1 MLISYTAAQSGFEI
15 ATMVDKREVP
25 SDIISKTTMLLT
37 NSKDKTRTSTI
48 LSKSLDNGSKQILW
62 FLAPVDDKGVAFLKI
77 EHDNN
82 YKFEFLFDRS
92 KDMDNPKVYRRI
104 NGKFIE
110 IGNLLAEKQGAYV
123 IWEDKDFFK
132 TTDFAWTFDKVT
144 SKLSSI
150 VLSVGL
156 GIEKLDKIPKPMTCM
171 QKIFYY

>member
-1 MLISYTAAQSGFEI
+1 MLFIKTKFILIIFIIFFYPSKLMA
-15 ATMVDKREVP
+15 
-25 SDIISKTTMLLT
+25 SDIYLPSAGFDC
-37 NSKDKTRTSTI
+37 S
-48 LSKSLDNGSKQILW
+48 
-62 FLAPVDDKGVAFLKI
+62 DD
-77 EHDNN
+77 N

-104 NGKFIE
+104 NGKFTE

>member
-1 MLISYTAAQSGFEI
+1 MNFFKIKIFFIIFIIFLCPFKLMANDLNLPSAGF
-15 ATMVDKREVP
+15 DC
-25 SDIISKTTMLLT
+25 SND
-37 NSKDKTRTSTI
+37 
-48 LSKSLDNGSKQILW
+48 
-62 FLAPVDDKGVAFLKI
+62 
-77 EHDNN
+77 N

-123 IWEDKDFFK
+123 IWEDKDFFR

-144 SKLSSI
+144 SKLSSM

>member
-1 MLISYTAAQSGFEI
+1 MLFIKTKFILIIFIIFFYPSKLMA
-15 ATMVDKREVP
+15 
-25 SDIISKTTMLLT
+25 SDIYLPSAGFDC
-37 NSKDKTRTSTI
+37 S
-48 LSKSLDNGSKQILW
+48 
-62 FLAPVDDKGVAFLKI
+62 DD
-77 EHDNN
+77 N

-92 KDMDNPKVYRRI
+92 KDMDNPKVYKRV
-104 NGKFIE
+104 NGKFIG

>member
-1 MLISYTAAQSGFEI
+1 MIAITINMKVVFMNSIKKYIFLFLFAVLLSPSQLIA
-15 ATMVDKREVP
+15 
-25 SDIISKTTMLLT
+25 SDIYLPSAGF
-37 NSKDKTRTSTI
+37 SCS
-48 LSKSLDNGSKQILW
+48 DN
-62 FLAPVDDKGVAFLKI
+62 D
-77 EHDNN
+77 H
-82 YKFEFLFDRS
+82 KFQFVFDRS
-92 KDMDNPKVYRRI
+92 KDMDNPQVYRRI
-104 NGKFIE
+104 DKKFIF

-156 GIEKLDKIPKPMTCM
+156 GIENLDKIPKPMTCM

>member
-1 MLISYTAAQSGFEI
+1 MIFKKKFIYVIIFIFLLPFKSIASDVHLPSAGF
-15 ATMVDKREVP
+15 DC
-25 SDIISKTTMLLT
+25 SDT
-37 NSKDKTRTSTI
+37 N
-48 LSKSLDNGSKQILW
+48 N
-62 FLAPVDDKGVAFLKI
+62 
-77 EHDNN
+77 
-82 YKFEFLFDRS
+82 KFEFLFDRS

-104 NGKFIE
+104 NGKFLL

-123 IWEDKDFFK
+123 IWEDKYFFT

-156 GIEKLDKIPKPMTCM
+156 GTEDLSKIPKPMTCM

>member
-1 MLISYTAAQSGFEI
+1 MKVVFMNFIKKYIFLFLFAGFLSPSQLIA
-15 ATMVDKREVP
+15 
-25 SDIISKTTMLLT
+25 SDIYLPSAGF
-37 NSKDKTRTSTI
+37 SCS
-48 LSKSLDNGSKQILW
+48 
-62 FLAPVDDKGVAFLKI
+62 
-77 EHDNN
+77 DNN
-82 YKFEFLFDRS
+82 NKFQFLFDRS

-104 NGKFIE
+104 NGKFTE

-144 SKLSSI
+144 SKLSSV

-156 GIEKLDKIPKPMTCM
+156 GIEKLNKIPKPMTCM

>member
-1 MLISYTAAQSGFEI
+1 MIFKKKFIYVILFIFLFPFELIASDAHLPSAGF
-15 ATMVDKREVP
+15 DC
-25 SDIISKTTMLLT
+25 SDI
-37 NSKDKTRTSTI
+37 
-48 LSKSLDNGSKQILW
+48 
-62 FLAPVDDKGVAFLKI
+62 
-77 EHDNN
+77 NN
-82 YKFEFLFDRS
+82 KFEFLFDRS

-104 NGKFIE
+104 NGKFLL

-123 IWEDKDFFK
+123 IWEDKYFFT

-156 GIEKLDKIPKPMTCM
+156 GTEDLSKIPKPMTCM

>member
-1 MLISYTAAQSGFEI
+1 MNFFKIKIFLIIFIIFLCPFKLMANNINLPSAGF
-15 ATMVDKREVP
+15 DC
-25 SDIISKTTMLLT
+25 SND
-37 NSKDKTRTSTI
+37 
-48 LSKSLDNGSKQILW
+48 
-62 FLAPVDDKGVAFLKI
+62 
-77 EHDNN
+77 N

-123 IWEDKDFFK
+123 IWEDKDFFR

-144 SKLSSI
+144 SKLSSM

-156 GIEKLDKIPKPMTCM
+156 GIEKLDKIQKPMTCM

>member
-1 MLISYTAAQSGFEI
+1 MNFFKIKIFLIIFIIFLCPLKLMANNINLPSAGF
-15 ATMVDKREVP
+15 DC
-25 SDIISKTTMLLT
+25 SND
-37 NSKDKTRTSTI
+37 
-48 LSKSLDNGSKQILW
+48 
-62 FLAPVDDKGVAFLKI
+62 
-77 EHDNN
+77 N

-123 IWEDKDFFK
+123 IWEDKDFFR

-144 SKLSSI
+144 SKLSSM

>member
-1 MLISYTAAQSGFEI
+1 MLFIKTKFILTIFIIFFYPSKLMS
-15 ATMVDKREVP
+15 
-25 SDIISKTTMLLT
+25 SDIYLPSAGFDC
-37 NSKDKTRTSTI
+37 S
-48 LSKSLDNGSKQILW
+48 
-62 FLAPVDDKGVAFLKI
+62 DD
-77 EHDNN
+77 N

-104 NGKFIE
+104 NGKFTE

-144 SKLSSI
+144 SKLSSM

>member
-1 MLISYTAAQSGFEI
+1 MI
-15 ATMVDKREVP
+15 
-25 SDIISKTTMLLT
+25 
-37 NSKDKTRTSTI
+37 
-48 LSKSLDNGSKQILW
+48 
-62 FLAPVDDKGVAFLKI
+62 LKI
-77 EHDNN
+77 NLIYVTFLIFLFSFKSMAVDVHLPSAGFDCSDTNN
-82 YKFEFLFDRS
+82 KFEFLFDRS

-104 NGKFIE
+104 KGKFVF

-123 IWEDKDFFK
+123 IWEDKYFFT

-156 GIEKLDKIPKPMTCM
+156 GTEDLSKIPKPMTCM

>member
-1 MLISYTAAQSGFEI
+1 MNFLKVNFILAIFIIFLFPVKLMS
-15 ATMVDKREVP
+15 
-25 SDIISKTTMLLT
+25 SDIYLPSAGFDC
-37 NSKDKTRTSTI
+37 SD
-48 LSKSLDNGSKQILW
+48 G
-62 FLAPVDDKGVAFLKI
+62 
-77 EHDNN
+77 N

-92 KDMDNPKVYRRI
+92 IDMDNPKVYRRI
-104 NGKFIE
+104 NGKFME

>member
-1 MLISYTAAQSGFEI
+1 M
-15 ATMVDKREVP
+15 
-25 SDIISKTTMLLT
+25 ISKINLIYVIFLIFLLPFKSIVADVHLPSAGFDCSDT
-37 NSKDKTRTSTI
+37 N
-48 LSKSLDNGSKQILW
+48 N
-62 FLAPVDDKGVAFLKI
+62 
-77 EHDNN
+77 
-82 YKFEFLFDRS
+82 KFEFLFDRS

-104 NGKFIE
+104 KGKFVL

-123 IWEDKDFFK
+123 IWEDKYFFT

-156 GIEKLDKIPKPMTCM
+156 GTEDLSKIPKPMTCM

>member
-1 MLISYTAAQSGFEI
+1 MNFFKIKIFFIIFIIFLCPFKLMANDINLPSAGFHCSN
-15 ATMVDKREVP
+15 D
-25 SDIISKTTMLLT
+25 
-37 NSKDKTRTSTI
+37 
-48 LSKSLDNGSKQILW
+48 
-62 FLAPVDDKGVAFLKI
+62 
-77 EHDNN
+77 N

-123 IWEDKDFFK
+123 IWEDKDFFR

-144 SKLSSI
+144 SKLSSM